1 MVIKFILTFQASISQ
16 KMISNLNILPSFL
29 LILYLVYINK
39 YYLQVYLDD
48 LSEKIANK
56 GVTDDLEDIFVE
68 A

>member
-29 LILYLVYINK
+29 LILYLAYINK
-39 YYLQVYLDD
+39 YCLQVYLDD
-48 LSEKIANK
+48 LYEKIANK
-56 GVTDDLEDIFVE
+56 GVADDLEDIFVE

>member
-48 LSEKIANK
+48 LSEKIENK